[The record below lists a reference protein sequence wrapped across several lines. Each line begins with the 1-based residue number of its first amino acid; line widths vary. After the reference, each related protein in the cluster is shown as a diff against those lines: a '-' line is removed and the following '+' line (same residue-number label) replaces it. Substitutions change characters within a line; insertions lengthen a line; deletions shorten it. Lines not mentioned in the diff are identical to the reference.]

1 MNRGNDMDARELRQ
15 AFAEVL
21 EKLDSGELRITPS
34 TQVTLENIAGESVSI
49 NLRNVAFGTLIQVYN
64 AEYMK
69 VANGT
74 WVKYDGL
81 VWSSE
86 NLAEAIRE
94 EQEDNEDTVTLIHIG

>member
-1 MNRGNDMDARELRQ
+1 M
-15 AFAEVL
+15 
-21 EKLDSGELRITPS
+21 
-34 TQVTLENIAGESVSI
+34 SI
-49 NLRNVAFGTLIQVYN
+49 NLHNVAFGTLIQVYN

-94 EQEDNEDTVTLIHIG
+94 EQESNEDTVTLIHIG

>member
-1 MNRGNDMDARELRQ
+1 MDARELRQ

-64 AEYMK
+64 VEYMK